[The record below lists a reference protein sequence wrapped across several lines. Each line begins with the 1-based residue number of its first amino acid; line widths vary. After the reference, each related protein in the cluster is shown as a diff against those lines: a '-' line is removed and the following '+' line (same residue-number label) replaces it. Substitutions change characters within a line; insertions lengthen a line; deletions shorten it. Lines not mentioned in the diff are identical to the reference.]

1 MHFRKLAETFR
12 VPEFLALLADPRWN
26 TGAEG
31 TGRQILALPKTLGRA
46 GNEGRVMPRYN
57 SPYYSRSRWSGWSGF
72 SLRFVGSLVVFAVAA
87 LSGAV
92 IGGVGIY
99 LINDA
104 ATPPPSAG
112 ANINPPALT
121 GSATTSAPARQV
133 APAVA
138 NGRPAA
144 TATQPPADNAAS
156 SAAIQA
162 QPPVP
167 QPPAAAQPQSP
178 PALTAASPPAP
189 QDDSQTTAQDA
200 ATHDAATQAAAPEA
214 GSPRKTAV
222 TKKRAAVTQS
232 AARRTFYDYYDR
244 DDDQQ
249 RASATGPDT
258 TVRARRGLS
267 QTQQRIIVRRQDNY
281 GRDDRAEADRRGFP
295 AQPRPAQPFFGFFG
309 DRHYDNGR
317 D

>member
-1 MHFRKLAETFR
+1 MHFRKLAETFH
-12 VPEFLALLADPRWN
+12 VPEFLALLADLRWN

-72 SLRFVGSLVVFAVAA
+72 SLRLVGSLVVFAVAA

-92 IGGVGIY
+92 IGGVSIY

-112 ANINPPALT
+112 ANVNPPVLT
-121 GSATTSAPARQV
+121 RSATTSAPARQAAPVV
-133 APAVA
+133 AS
-138 NGRPAA
+138 G
-144 TATQPPADNAAS
+144 PPVGAENAAS
-156 SAAIQA
+156 SPAIQA
-162 QPPVP
+162 QPTPS

-178 PALTAASPPAP
+178 PASMAVLPPAP
-189 QDDSQTTAQDA
+189 QDDSQTTAQAA
-200 ATHDAATQAAAPEA
+200 ATHDAAAQAAAPEA
-214 GSPRKTAV
+214 GEHTGSPRKTAV
-222 TKKRAAVTQS
+222 TRKRATVTQS
-232 AARRTFYDYYDR
+232 ATRRTVYDYYDR
-244 DDDQQ
+244 DADQQ

-267 QTQQRIIVRRQDNY
+267 QTQ
-281 GRDDRAEADRRGFP
+281 DRRGFP
-295 AQPRPAQPFFGFFG
+295 AQPPQAQPFVGFFG
-309 DRHYDNGR
+309 DRRYDNGR
-317 D
+317 Y